1 MTEALMIT
9 EKDFTRIKHYITA
22 QKAADFD
29 DLEYELDRAQIIKET
44 EAPSDLVTMN
54 SRVRYLNL
62 DTNKESEITIVY
74 PKDANLS
81 EGRVSVLASLG
92 SALIG
97 LREGEVI
104 DWTFP
109 DDSSKKLKVIK
120 VLEKPEK

>member
-1 MTEALMIT
+1 MTEALMMT

-22 QKAADFD
+22 QKLKDFD
-29 DLEYELDRAQIIKET
+29 DLEYELERARIIKEA
-44 EAPSDLVTMN
+44 EVPNDLVIMN
-54 SRVRYLNL
+54 SKVRYLNL
-62 DTNKESEITIVY
+62 ETNKESEITIVY

-97 LREGEVI
+97 LREGETI

-109 DDSSKKLKVIK
+109 DDNSRRLKVIK
-120 VLEKPEK
+120 VIGQVS